1 VGQAIRL
8 PEFAFRAKR
17 GRGDLRSAA
26 GSESPA
32 PLDRRRYNVAVRIFS
47 LEGKTALVAGASR
60 GIGLAIARQLAEA
73 GASVTLAAR
82 SEQELRAR
90 AAEIG
95 GRALRLDVCD
105 PQSIADAAEAVGA
118 PDILVN
124 VAGTN
129 IRKRFEEYSE
139 EEYRTMMDTNLNG
152 IVRLT
157 QQIGARMIARGQG
170 GKIVTIGSLMSLVGL
185 PYLSIYA
192 ITKGGLA
199 QLTKVLAA
207 EWGRY
212 NIQVNCIAPGFIVT
226 DLNRHIWTSQ
236 PMLDWLKGCQAN
248 PNPGTPEDVAPLA
261 VFLAGRGADYI
272 TGQVIAVDG
281 GYTTT
286 AIWPFE
292 PK

>member
-1 VGQAIRL
+1 V
-8 PEFAFRAKR
+8 
-17 GRGDLRSAA
+17 S
-26 GSESPA
+26 
-32 PLDRRRYNVAVRIFS
+32 IFS

-60 GIGLAIARQLAEA
+60 GIGLAIARGLAEA

-82 SEQELRAR
+82 SEAELQAR

-105 PQSIADAAEAVGA
+105 AQSIADAAEAVGA

-129 IRKRFEEYSE
+129 IRKRFEEFTE
-139 EEYRTMMDTNLNG
+139 EEYRTVMDTNLNG
-152 IVRLT
+152 IVHLT
-157 QQIGARMIARGQG
+157 QKVGANMIAGGKG
-170 GKIVTIGSLMSLVGL
+170 GKIVNIGSLMSIMGL

-192 ITKGGLA
+192 ITKGALA

-207 EWGRY
+207 EWARY

-226 DLNRHIWTSQ
+226 DLNRHMWTTK
-236 PMLDWLKGCQAN
+236 PLLDWLKGCQAN
-248 PNPGTPEDVAPLA
+248 PNPGTPEDIAPLA
-261 VFLAGRGADYI
+261 VFLAGHGADYI

-286 AIWPFE
+286 AMWPFE

>member
-1 VGQAIRL
+1 VQ
-8 PEFAFRAKR
+8 
-17 GRGDLRSAA
+17 
-26 GSESPA
+26 
-32 PLDRRRYNVAVRIFS
+32 IFS

-82 SEQELRAR
+82 SEQELQAR

-95 GRALRLDVCD
+95 GQALRLDICD
-105 PQSIADAAEAVGA
+105 PQSIAAAAEAVGA

-129 IRKRFEEYSE
+129 IRKRFEEYTE
-139 EEYRTMMDTNLNG
+139 EEYRTVMDTNLNG

-157 QQIGARMIARGQG
+157 QQVGKRMIAGGKG
-170 GKIVTIGSLMSLVGL
+170 GKIVNIGSLMSIMGL

-192 ITKGGLA
+192 ITKGALA

-207 EWGRY
+207 EWARY

-226 DLNRHIWTSQ
+226 DLNRHMWTTK
-236 PMLDWLKGCQAN
+236 PLLDWLKGCQAN
-248 PNPGTPEDVAPLA
+248 PSPGKPEDIAPLA
-261 VFLAGRGADYI
+261 VFLSGRGADYI

-286 AIWPFE
+286 AMWPFE